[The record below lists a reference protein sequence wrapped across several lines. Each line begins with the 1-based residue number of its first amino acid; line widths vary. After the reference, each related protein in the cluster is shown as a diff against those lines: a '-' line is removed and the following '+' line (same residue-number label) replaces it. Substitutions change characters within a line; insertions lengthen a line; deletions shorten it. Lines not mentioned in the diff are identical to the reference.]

1 MTNLRN
7 FQVSSIMRTVSEY
20 APFALLIM
28 AIGTFLTVGIF
39 WYDYYAHI
47 FGSRFA
53 PWAAVSMGAFAAIIK
68 EGVRLSLLVSSIRD
82 FSDKRRGN
90 GWLGLLASIAL
101 VWYEISTTQQ
111 VAQLWAE
118 GEAATADTYRGFI
131 IFMVLLGLVLELRLI
146 LTVPGA
152 SLGKP
157 KRGQSANG
165 AYNAVLNS

>member
-1 MTNLRN
+1 MK
-7 FQVSSIMRTVSEY
+7 TVSEY

-28 AIGTFLTVGIF
+28 AVGTFLTVGIF

-47 FGSRFA
+47 FGARFA
-53 PWAAVSMGAFAAIIK
+53 PWAAMAMGAFAAIIK

-82 FSDKRRGN
+82 FSDKRSGN

-101 VWYEISTTQQ
+101 VWYEIATTEQ
-111 VAQLWAE
+111 VAQLWAQ
-118 GEAATADTYRGFI
+118 GEAAAVDTYRGFI

-157 KRGQSANG
+157 KSRQSANG
-165 AYNAVLNS
+165 VHTAALNS